1 VVLKGLFPL
10 VAASVAT
17 FAIGCAPIAGPVV
30 VEAVVP
36 VPGDAGGVGIGDVTL
51 ERILDLRTG
60 RGRDFDVRGDFKV
73 NATDFQDLSGS
84 FDDVV
89 ARIRRGGGSDIE
101 PHMSSDGTRFL
112 ADDWETLY
120 YFTLTANFEAAFAFA
135 RESGDTSRAS
145 SDADDERALVGLFA
159 SIVLNDFVPLP
170 LISSDNA
177 AYAPPVDGWLA
188 LRTAFQEGVPF
199 GMHRGV
205 IAHEFGHRLF
215 FHNAFSS
222 VDGGF
227 EVWQADNSAP
237 AEDAAAIR
245 APMLLKGIDEG
256 LADVFAIAALSD
268 KDAINAAF
276 AGAGEL
282 FADEAIR
289 RDVEGPFADAA
300 TYDNLRTLTLDAG
313 QLQSCNLSTAEFGAS
328 FNFYCVGTVV
338 AAALWEGAGNDAAVL
353 RTEIEPAVIAALPK
367 VGEALVNGVAF
378 DLDLFLEPLAQTV
391 SPGARRDALCAAYAR
406 RFESLVVAG
415 RIPTCS

>member
-1 VVLKGLFPL
+1 MVLSRLLPL
-10 VAASVAT
+10 VTAAGLGA
-17 FAIGCAPIAGPVV
+17 CAPIPGPVV

-36 VPGDAGGVGIGDVTL
+36 VQGDIGGVGIGDVTL
-51 ERILDLRTG
+51 ERVLDLRTG
-60 RGRDFDVRGDFKV
+60 HGRDFDVRGDFKV
-73 NATDFQDLSGS
+73 NATDFQDLTGS
-84 FDDVV
+84 FDEVV
-89 ARIRRGGGSDIE
+89 ERIRRGGGSDVE
-101 PHMSSDGTRFL
+101 PHMSFDGTRYL

-135 RESGDTSRAS
+135 REAGDTSRAS
-145 SDADDERALVGLFA
+145 SDAASERAIVGLFA
-159 SIVLNDFVPLP
+159 SVVLSDFVPLP

-177 AYAPPVDGWLA
+177 AYAAPVDGWLA

-222 VDGGF
+222 VEGGF
-227 EVWQADNSAP
+227 EVWRADNSA
-237 AEDAAAIR
+237 AADAADAIR
-245 APMLLKGIDEG
+245 AQMLLKGIDEG
-256 LADVFAIAALSD
+256 LADVFAIASMSD

-282 FADEAIR
+282 FADEADR

-300 TYDNLRTLTLDAG
+300 TYDNLRTLSLDAS
-313 QLQSCNLSTAEFGAS
+313 QLERCGLTTAEFGDT

-338 AAALWEGAGNDAAVL
+338 AATLWEGAGNDAVVL
-353 RTEIEPAVIAALPK
+353 RTELQPAVIAALPRL
-367 VGEALVNGVAF
+367 GEALVNGVAF
-378 DLDLFLEPLAQTV
+378 DLDVFFEPLAQTV
-391 SPGARRDALCAAYAR
+391 PPGARREALCAAISR
-406 RFESLVVAG
+406 RFDSLVVAG